1 MHRVRTFSAILVF
14 CFLVTVSGLVFTQI
28 VMHERYRAMSE
39 DNRLKLVPL
48 MAPRGT
54 ISDRRGT
61 DLVKDVLSYN
71 VSIIYSRIID
81 KDGLMADLSETLGM
95 SREDISSFFKTARRH
110 PYIPHSVATD
120 VGIEKAIHVE
130 EMSMEHPAL
139 LLEVKAK
146 REYLREKVAS
156 NLLGYLGFINRSE
169 FERLKPYGYR
179 MDDMIG
185 RSGVE
190 KYYDDYLRG
199 RHGGKQVEVDNRGR
213 EITTLG
219 LRDPIPGK
227 PVQLTIDIRLQ
238 EFCDELLEGRNGAIV
253 VMEADTGAILAMSS
267 APSYDPNMFMD
278 RKRNAEITAALND
291 RNYPLINRAISGRYP
306 PGSVF
311 KIVIAAAAM
320 DTGAVNFNTVFNCP
334 GSLVLGGRT
343 FNCWRQS
350 GHGDQTLAEA
360 LKNSCNVYFWRTGMV
375 LGVDGIAEYAARLGV
390 GERTGID
397 LPAEGAG
404 TLPSREWKKKNM
416 KDSWYQGET
425 LNYSVGQG
433 YLLCTPLQIA
443 RVVSVFA
450 NGGYLVKP
458 YVVEA
463 VEGMSVNTVQK
474 SPVGISRV
482 SLDAVREG
490 MKKAVNDRRGTG
502 MKARQRNTVVAGKT
516 GTAQTS
522 RAENHGWF
530 GGFAPFDD
538 ARITVVVFDEYG
550 GKGGYYAAETAGK
563 IFGKAGE
570 LGLL

>member
-1 MHRVRTFSAILVF
+1 
-14 CFLVTVSGLVFTQI
+14 
-28 VMHERYRAMSE
+28 
-39 DNRLKLVPL
+39 